1 MKKPSCKKLRE
12 LVKEEKKASKE
23 YKSYGFK
30 GLSKDEARH
39 SKVLKMKLKKCLRK

>member
-1 MKKPSCKKLRE
+1 MARPTCKKLRE

-39 SKVLKMKLKKCLRK
+39 AKFLKRKLKKC